1 MFRPRAHGLILA
13 SILVLTISGGG
24 LLHAAI
30 PHSHGDDHGGRS
42 ESTIWTGLHS
52 ALRHDDKK
60 ALFIVTE
67 ALILLVLLM
76 LGSDLARAW
85 MRVRLRI
92 REYKRARGDDPL
104 RGMALR
110 RGILKYRAFG

>member
-1 MFRPRAHGLILA
+1 MFRLRVHSLILA

-60 ALFIVTE
+60 ALFMVTE
-67 ALILLVLLM
+67 TFVLLVLLM
-76 LGSDLARAW
+76 FGNDLGRTAARLHAC
-85 MRVRLRI
+85 LREFR
-92 REYKRARGDDPL
+92 REQGDDPM

-110 RGILKYRAFG
+110 RGILRYRAFG